1 MNPSNSRNSLK
12 RLLPVCGVF
21 LVLYPR
27 TALAQAMPWESP
39 LRQLLQSFQTTT
51 AQILIIMAIIGAAL
65 AFAFGE
71 SGSIF
76 RRAAGIVFGGA
87 IAIGAS
93 TWAPALFGF

>member
-1 MNPSNSRNSLK
+1 MKHRHSFRPFYATLIAVALLIIIIPS
-12 RLLPVCGVF
+12 V
-21 LVLYPR
+21 
-27 TALAQAMPWESP
+27 ALAQAMPWESP

-71 SGSIF
+71 AGSIF

>member
-1 MNPSNSRNSLK
+1 MK
-12 RLLPVCGVF
+12 RSKLEFGTWAVLLAVVTM
-21 LVLYPR
+21 LPR
-27 TALAQAMPWESP
+27 VALAQAMPWESP
-39 LRQLLQSFQTTT
+39 LRQLLQSFQSTT

-71 SGSIF
+71 AGSVF

-93 TWAPALFGF
+93 TWAPSLFGF

>member
-1 MNPSNSRNSLK
+1 MGTKIFR
-12 RLLPVCGVF
+12 RIGLLA
-21 LVLYPR
+21 VLWMAPGI
-27 TALAQAMPWESP
+27 AAAQAMPWESP

-51 AQILIIMAIIGAAL
+51 AQMLIIIAIIGAAL

-71 SGSIF
+71 AGGVF

-87 IAIGAS
+87 IAVGAS

>member
-1 MNPSNSRNSLK
+1 MEKPT
-12 RLLPVCGVF
+12 RLLSRF
-21 LVLYPR
+21 VLAGLLLALCVPNI
-27 TALAQAMPWESP
+27 ALAQAMPWESP

-71 SGSIF
+71 AGSIF